1 MKMPNKYVGKRLC
14 DIDSHDLCI
23 DLIKVHKRKKVVG
36 TIDIMTAEECGTPMI
51 ALHAGGT
58 CNLLNL
64 YNSMYVDELWYD
76 FIEAIKEINRN
87 FII

>member
-1 MKMPNKYVGKRLC
+1 
-14 DIDSHDLCI
+14 
-23 DLIKVHKRKKVVG
+23 
-36 TIDIMTAEECGTPMI
+36 MTAEECGTPMI

-58 CNLLNL
+58 CNLLNT